1 MTDKRVVVPTEM
13 LTAAWQSVAAK
24 MKEYVNEGRS
34 ERVPELHV
42 ARIALEAA
50 LSYQR
55 EYPPVPTEKQVE
67 EMVVRVNYLTAIDP
81 EHNHG
86 ITRAIRMEWP
96 RRMYDAPAE
105 PKGIDDLLA
114 ESQAH
119 MTISSDTLNKAIRE
133 AYARGLKERP

>member
-42 ARIALEAA
+42 ARIALQAA
-50 LSYQR
+50 LLWLDD
-55 EYPPVPTEKQVE
+55 ELEK
-67 EMVVRVNYLTAIDP
+67 MVVEN
-81 EHNHG
+81 
-86 ITRAIRMEWP
+86 ITRWQAGRNEAINEV